1 MTAFRLALRGQL
13 RATIKRDLDSL
24 DRAIGKGVDQT
35 SRSLQLSARDQVN
48 RAFGRGGRGRRRRVG
63 NAIRRRR
70 FDDGRFQKAAIVYSR
85 FGRKEGGT
93 FVDYLVPHTRGATI
107 RAKSGRW
114 LFLSRERGRSRRRRL
129 VVRFAKNLAFVNV
142 KPGVALLVRRTR
154 TRSTILG
161 VLFRKVRIKKK
172 LDFRRDVDR
181 ERTRLAERVVEAW
194 T

>member
-1 MTAFRLALRGQL
+1 MTAFRLALRGEL
-13 RATIKRDLDSL
+13 RATIRRDLDSL
-24 DRAIGKGVDQT
+24 DRAIARGVDQT
-35 SRSLQLSARDQVN
+35 SRSLQLSARDQIN

-63 NAIRRRR
+63 NAIRRLQ
-70 FDDGRFQKAAIVYSR
+70 FDDGRFKKAAIVYSR

-93 FVDYLVPHTRGATI
+93 FVDYLEPHKRGATI
-107 RAKSGRW
+107 RAKGGRW

-129 VVRFAKNLAFVNV
+129 IVRFAKNLAFINV
-142 KPGVALLVRRTR
+142 KPGVALLVRKTR

-172 LDFRRDVDR
+172 LDFQRDVER
-181 ERTRLAERVVEAW
+181 ERDRLAERVVEAW